1 MVAAMPSEVI
11 YGSGGGV
18 DVRVSWGTNQEG
30 TVQVVSQATKTGEQG
45 TDPFERLIM
54 IVNQWLIEAGDA
66 DKVIDAAELKAA
78 LPYEPLFD
86 GWWATLS
93 DWAQVNRLIKALK
106 RARDRQFGDPA

>member
-1 MVAAMPSEVI
+1 MPSEVI
-11 YGSGGGV
+11 YGSSGGV

-30 TVQVVSQATKTGEQG
+30 TVQVVSQAVKTGEDG
-45 TDPFERLIM
+45 TEPFERLII
-54 IVNQWLIEAGDA
+54 IVNQWLEAAG
-66 DKVIDAAELKAA
+66 KPIIDAAELKAA
-78 LPYEPLFD
+78 LPYEPMFD